1 MYKNLKKISQRIHLI
16 IKSMDEPNIVDF
28 IDSVTEEAIAKNL
41 KCLNLKPATCNEITP
56 TTICNIFQHYIVTN
70 VKFT

>member
-1 MYKNLKKISQRIHLI
+1 
-16 IKSMDEPNIVDF
+16 MDEPNIVDF
-28 IDSVTEEAIAKNL
+28 VDSVTKEAIAKNL